1 MGKDTLLQS
10 SQIEN
15 QFDLE
20 SLRQAYRREA
30 TMGNIGPAIV
40 AQQQI
45 RSREETAKAGMEQ
58 QQKQFDARSQQQQ
71 QQFDARLALQQK
83 EYLDAHQM
91 AIEQH
96 KLNVLKQGAIQQ
108 KMILANQLAET
119 QRTVAQNQLLT
130 TQAKLEREKLL
141 NEQEEKY
148 PRKFLSLLGKPL
160 VGPDGKTMQQLVP
173 TKKGIEVRQIE
184 GLTPKDYFT
193 RYRSSYQAKGKTAT
207 QKLKDLKSILAIKYN
222 MGNVFDS
229 EMISDKEERRFYEET
244 LESALS
250 EQQGSGVEQKNRV
263 LMEIRKNLQE
273 ARKLLERKK

>member
-20 SLRQAYRREA
+20 SLRQAYRMEA

-45 RSREETAKAGMEQ
+45 KSREETAKAGMEQ
-58 QQKQFDARSQQQQ
+58 QQK
-71 QQFDARLALQQK
+71 QFDARLALQQK

-119 QRTVAQNQLLT
+119 QRTVEQNKLLA

-141 NEQEEKY
+141 KEQEEKY

-222 MGNVFDS
+222 MGNVFDP
-229 EMISDKEERRFYEET
+229 EMISSENDRVLYDMT
-244 LESALS
+244 LNDALN
-250 EQQGSGVEQKNRV
+250 EQKGSKREAL
-263 LMEIRKNLQE
+263 LMEIRKNSE
-273 ARKLLERKK
+273 ETRKLLNRKKK